1 VADIPMA
8 GAGNTAATPSA
19 APQAQAAPSP
29 TAQATGP
36 TPATTP
42 VPNRGG
48 EQSALLAIGMHA
60 QQIQKLMA
68 QLPFGSDAA
77 QAIGEALNKMRK
89 HIPPPGS
96 IPSGVEKAQMEAMQN
111 AQRQNAMRMALAKQ
125 QQAQGGGAG
134 AGGAGAPPPMGA
146 PRPPPQLMQ

>member
-1 VADIPMA
+1 MA

-36 TPATTP
+36 TPAATP

-60 QQIQKLMA
+60 QQIQKLIA

-125 QQAQGGGAG
+125 QQAQPGAG